1 MASHISFSIFSSL
14 WDRISM
20 SLLIFWLV
28 IRAYIWV
35 VFKSVCPKRRLTVSM
50 GTPCESSTVVA
61 FVCRAV
67 WNIHGKAS
75 DSEQVKIKRKP
86 LGISDISVFCKVE
99 KMQTATEY

>member
-50 GTPCESSTVVA
+50 GTPCESNTVVA
-61 FVCRAV
+61 FVCRAT
-67 WNIHGKAS
+67 WNKIGKQS
-75 DSEQVKIKRKP
+75 T
-86 LGISDISVFCKVE
+86 GNE
-99 KMQTATEY
+99 KKG

>member
-61 FVCRAV
+61 FVCRSP
-67 WNIHGKAS
+67 WNKIGKQS
-75 DSEQVKIKRKP
+75 T
-86 LGISDISVFCKVE
+86 GNE
-99 KMQTATEY
+99 KKG